1 MKVVLALEKIADKLV
16 DLVNKGVNDLTVG
29 KPEVCC
35 TPTASTRHLGLH
47 CDCVICDVAACHV
60 TVAVCRVTVCHVTVC
75 HVIVTVYGFIVA
87 VLAYSSCGRTVCCST
102 SVRSSTS

>member
-35 TPTASTRHLGLH
+35 RPNASTRHHDLH
-47 CDCVICDVAACHV
+47 CDCASCDCGCMSRDCDCVSRDWVSCDSDSCGCDCVSYVVAALLYV
-60 TVAVCRVTVCHVTVC
+60 
-75 HVIVTVYGFIVA
+75 
-87 VLAYSSCGRTVCCST
+87 SCGRSVYCST
-102 SVRSSTS
+102 PARSSTS